1 MWPQLTNI
9 EENIVATIK
18 SRKNTKVASKLN
30 PWVRIISGAVVGGV
44 KGLVLQS
51 INDFKL
57 FTATGENKASIY
69 GNKDASGALGYNLDN
84 KSAVGASGDQR
95 GFRPSPIITSL
106 SSKEGKDQISR
117 ELEIGIKCFSKDQM
131 ELLQAFLQEPGYN
144 LCVEWGWNTPDALS
158 ESINTQEN
166 IDTILNKIAD
176 RCLNQDNIHKARKSS
191 NGEYDIFLG
200 FVVGGNVSSD
210 GEAFNM
216 TIKCKG
222 APGLPTFL
230 QTHKKTQELDDKG
243 KVVQKP
249 TINPFPTSETKDNKE
264 NNTSVIRKRRFK
276 KMFND
281 LPTEKQIKE
290 IRDMVDTNEYTEFD
304 FINFDEV
311 INEKLSSIES
321 DGSWDFLNWFGQK
334 DLKVGTSTLKKEALF
349 PEEYRWISMDLA
361 AKILNRNGILDAY
374 KIRDKEIKCVI
385 DISDSVIGA
394 FPYMF
399 SIKPDKLIIP
409 GTLPPFYT
417 YFLNAV
423 DVKQEANGVIN
434 GEPPIDYSLGSSAG
448 DIKFPRGEALDKN
461 GFKEEAN
468 YWGYLKNLYINF
480 EAFKSK
486 LTQSNKNI
494 REVFLDILNELSSG
508 ANSFWNFQIV
518 EKKLEEDDKSKNLKK
533 GDIILTVIDE
543 NWIGKKTN
551 DKEPVKF
558 THSGIDSAFI
568 SADLDISIP
577 ADMTN
582 AIVARRLS
590 LATNPESPVTNP
602 GELFRAELDLFMKK
616 VTLEGAGEGEKK
628 EPDPPVEKESEKQT
642 KIYESKQQ
650 ELDAI
655 DKRMNEIKARNREI
669 NIEFNKTHTYAEQQ
683 EKIRAGGTQE
693 QKALDVEYTNLQ
705 KQRNDATVARNDARK
720 ASEAA
725 VKKEAEDEKAAQQA
739 KLTSNFDKICIVPN
753 PYYGRM
759 EALSISNVENK
770 SAFKDYLRI
779 FTLNDGNYFDRL
791 KNDAFS
797 PQPTGQNKRLSQ
809 PLPIKYT
816 FTTMGIT
823 GIRRGDM
830 FNVLGIPEKYAAHG
844 MFQVTQ
850 VEHDISGMEWKTTVT
865 GEYRQFNS

>member
-9 EENIVATIK
+9 EPNIVATIK
-18 SRKNTKVASKLN
+18 SRKDTKVASKLN
-30 PWVRIISGAVVGGV
+30 PWVRIISGAIVGGV
-44 KGLVLQS
+44 QGLVVQS

-69 GNKDASGALGYNLDN
+69 GNKDTSGALGYDLEKKNAIG
-84 KSAVGASGDQR
+84 SMGVQR

-106 SSKEGKDQISR
+106 TCKEGKDQISR
-117 ELEIGIKCFSKDQM
+117 ELEIGIKCFTKDQM
-131 ELLQAFLQEPGYN
+131 ETLQSFLQEPGYN
-144 LCVEWGWNTPDALS
+144 LCVEWGWNTADALS

-191 NGEYDIFLG
+191 NGQYDIFLG

-216 TIKCKG
+216 TVKCKG

-230 QTHKKTQELDDKG
+230 QTHKKTQELDDK
-243 KVVQKP
+243 KKIVQKP
-249 TINPFPTSETKDNKE
+249 TINPFPVSETTDNSA
-264 NNTSVIRKRRFK
+264 NTTDIIRKRRFK

-290 IRDMVDTNEYTEFD
+290 IQEMVNTNDYTQFD

-311 INEKLSSIES
+311 INEALSSVES
-321 DGSWDFLNWFGQK
+321 DGSWDFLNWFGKK
-334 DLKVGTSTLKKEALF
+334 DIKVGTATLKKEALF

-361 AKILNRNGILDAY
+361 AKILNKNGILEAY
-374 KIRDKEIKCVI
+374 KIRKKEIKVMI
-385 DISDSVIGA
+385 DISESVIGG

-399 SIKPDKLIIP
+399 SIKPDKLLIP

-417 YFLNAV
+417 YFLSTVEVN
-423 DVKQEANGVIN
+423 QEANGVIN
-434 GEPPIDYSLGSSAG
+434 GNSPIDYSLGNSAG
-448 DIKFPRGEALDKN
+448 DIKFPRSETLDKY
-461 GFKEEAN
+461 GFHEEAN
-468 YWGYLKNLYINF
+468 YWGYLKDLYINF

-486 LTQSNKNI
+486 LNQSNKNI

-518 EKKLEEDDKSKNLKK
+518 EKKKDN

-543 NWIGKKTN
+543 NWVGKNKN
-551 DKEPVKF
+551 EEPPVKF

-582 AIVARRLS
+582 AVVARRLS

-602 GELFRAELDLFMKK
+602 GELFRAELDLFMDK
-616 VTLEGAGEGEKK
+616 VTLEGAGQQPK
-628 EPDPPVEKESEKQT
+628 EPDPPVETESEKQT
-642 KIYESKQQ
+642 KIYETKQQ

-655 DKRMNEIKARNREI
+655 EKRMDEIKTRNREI
-669 NIEFNKTHTYAEQQ
+669 NIEFNKTHNYAEQQ
-683 EKIRAGGTQE
+683 EKIRAGGTAE
-693 QKALDVEYTNLQ
+693 QKELDAEYKNLQ
-705 KQRNDATVARNDARK
+705 KQRNDTTVARNDARK
-720 ASEAA
+720 AADAA
-725 VKKEAEDEKAAQQA
+725 VKKEEEDKKAAQQA
-739 KLTSNFDKICIVPN
+739 KLTANFDKIVIVAN

-759 EALSISNVENK
+759 EGLKISNVTDK
-770 SAFKDYLRI
+770 SAFQNYLRI
-779 FTLNDGNYFDRL
+779 FTLQDGNYFDRL

-797 PQPTGQNKRLSQ
+797 PQETGKNKRLSQ

-830 FNVLGIPEKYAAHG
+830 FNVLGIPEKYANHG

-850 VEHDISGMEWKTTVT
+850 VEQELNGMEWKTTVT

>member
-9 EENIVATIK
+9 EPNIVETIK
-18 SRKNTKVASKLN
+18 SRKDTKVASKLN

-44 KGLVLQS
+44 KGLVVQS

-57 FTATGENKASIY
+57 FAATGENKASIY
-69 GNKDASGALGYNLDN
+69 GNKDTSGALGYDLAN
-84 KSAVGASGDQR
+84 KNAIGSMGEQR

-106 SSKEGKDQISR
+106 TCKEGKDQISR
-117 ELEIGIKCFSKDQM
+117 ELEIGIKCFTKDQM
-131 ELLQAFLQEPGYN
+131 ETLQSFLQEPGYN

-176 RCLNQDNIHKARKSS
+176 RCLNQDNIHKVRKSS
-191 NGEYDIFLG
+191 NGQYDIFLG
-200 FVVGGNVSSD
+200 FVVGGNISSD

-216 TIKCKG
+216 TVKCKG

-230 QTHKKTQELDDKG
+230 QTHKKTQELDSKG
-243 KVVQKP
+243 KVVDKP
-249 TINPFPTSETKDNKE
+249 TINPFPASETLQNED
-264 NNTSVIRKRRFK
+264 TAAVVGKRRFK

-290 IRDMVDTNEYTEFD
+290 IKDLVDTVNVEYNQFD

-311 INEKLSSIES
+311 INEALSSVES
-321 DGSWDFLNWFGQK
+321 DGSWDFLNWFGKK
-334 DLKVGTSTLKKEALF
+334 DIKVGTATLKKEALF
-349 PEEYRWISMDLA
+349 PEQFRWISMNLA
-361 AKILNRNGILDAY
+361 AKILNKNGILNAY
-374 KIRDKEIKCVI
+374 KIRDKEVKCMI
-385 DISDSVIGA
+385 DISESVIGG

-399 SIKPDKLIIP
+399 SIKPDKLLIP

-417 YFLNAV
+417 YFLSTV

-434 GEPPIDYSLGSSAG
+434 GVAPVDYHLGWNN
-448 DIKFPRGEALDKN
+448 IRFPMEEALDSY
-461 GFKEEAN
+461 GYKEEAK
-468 YWGYLKNLYINF
+468 YWGYLKDLYINF
-480 EAFKSK
+480 DAFKSK
-486 LTQSNKNI
+486 LNQSNKNI

-518 EKKLEEDDKSKNLKK
+518 EKKKDN

-543 NWIGKKTN
+543 NWVGKN
-551 DKEPVKF
+551 NQKEPPVKF
-558 THSGIDSAFI
+558 VHSGIDSAFL

-582 AIVARRLS
+582 AVVARRLS

-602 GELFRAELDLFMKK
+602 GELFRADLDMFMGK
-616 VTLEGAGEGEKK
+616 VTLEGAGTGDKK
-628 EPDPPVEKESEKQT
+628 EPDPPVETESEKQAKVVENAEKQISDIDVKLNENQKLQNDLIT
-642 KIYESKQQ
+642 KFNALRYGQ
-650 ELDAI
+650 DA
-655 DKRMNEIKARNREI
+655 EKAQLEADIAKLR
-669 NIEFNKTHTYAEQQ
+669 AEKGKLYD
-683 EKIRAGGTQE
+683 EKNVAITTR
-693 QKALDVEYTNLQ
+693 K
-705 KQRNDATVARNDARK
+705 DAWVKYD
-720 ASEAA
+720 AA
-725 VKKEAEDEKAAQQA
+725 VKKEKEDKEAAEQA
-739 KLTSNFDKICIVPN
+739 KLTANFDKIVIVAN
-753 PYYGRM
+753 PAYGRM
-759 EALSISNVENK
+759 SLTISSVKDK
-770 SAFKDYLRI
+770 SAFQNYLRI
-779 FTLNDGNYFDRL
+779 YTLQDGNYFDRL

-797 PQPTGQNKRLSQ
+797 PQGTGKNSRLSQ

-830 FNVLGIPEKYAAHG
+830 FNVLGIPEKYADHG

-850 VEHDISGMEWKTTVT
+850 VEQELNGMEWKTTVT